1 MKNLPPDA
9 YEKPAKTL
17 IQKDAFDWDKVKRPF
32 SDKTLKGLPV
42 PPKTMKLFDGQGLF
56 IELSKAGGK
65 LWRFKY
71 RFDGKE
77 KLLSFGGYPDV
88 GLADAREKRDAARKL
103 ITNGKDPSAEAK
115 AEKQAKDESTATTFE
130 GLAREWLVLTAEKR
144 TPENNLRAL
153 RRLER
158 DVFPWLGAKPIGSI
172 STPDL
177 LAVLERAQGRGV
189 GETVHRALW
198 TCGGIFRYAIQR
210 GLLSQDP
217 TPALRGALKPMKTK
231 HFAAITEPKN
241 VGPLLRAID
250 AYTGSLVVKSAL
262 RLAPLVFVRPVELR
276 TAQWE
281 HFDLDN
287 REWRYIVGKTKTPHV
302 VPLSKQAVQ
311 ILKEIHPLTGSGPY
325 VFPSA
330 RKGARPLSDA
340 GLIVALRAMG
350 IDQETMSIHGFRA
363 MARTILDEVLKYR
376 VDFVEH
382 QLSHRVKDANGRAY
396 NRTSHLEERKKMMQH
411 WADYLDELKAG
422 AKIIKLKG

>member
-1 MKNLPPDA
+1 MKNLPPDV
-9 YEKPAKTL
+9 YEKPAK
-17 IQKDAFDWDKVKRPF
+17 KPSKKEEFDWENVKRPF
-32 SDKTLKGLPV
+32 SDKAIKGLPV
-42 PPKTMKLFDGQGLF
+42 PSKTMKLFDGQGLF

-77 KLLSFGGYPDV
+77 KLLSFGAYPDV

-115 AEKQAKDESTATTFE
+115 AEKQAKVESTATTFE

-144 TPENNLRAL
+144 TPENNVRAL

-158 DVFPWLGAKPIGSI
+158 DIFPWLGAKPIRTI
-172 STPDL
+172 TTPDL
-177 LAVLERAQGRGV
+177 LTVLERAQGRGV

-210 GLLSQDP
+210 GLLNQDP

-231 HFAAITEPKN
+231 HFAAVTEVKE

-250 AYTGSLVVKSAL
+250 AYQGSLVVKSAL

-276 TAQWE
+276 TAEWG
-281 HFDLDN
+281 HIDLEAA
-287 REWRYIVGKTKTPHV
+287 EWRYVVGKTKTPHV
-302 VPLSKQAVQ
+302 VPLSKQAVA
-311 ILKEIHPLTGSGPY
+311 ILNDLYPLTGSGKY
-325 VFPSA
+325 AFPSA
-330 RKGARPLSDA
+330 RKDGRPLSDA
-340 GLIVALRAMG
+340 GLIVALRAIG
-350 IDQETMSIHGFRA
+350 IDQETMTIHGFRA

-376 VDFVEH
+376 VDYIEH
-382 QLSHRVKDANGRAY
+382 QLAHRVKDANGRAY
-396 NRTSHLEERKKMMQH
+396 NRTSHLDERKKMMQH

-422 AKIIKLKG
+422 AKVIKLKA